1 MFDNKRAKEFAE
13 ANNISVDGIIGTGRG
28 GLITIKDIKIH
39 QSQGKLVYKKVT
51 DKVTDKLTDKVTD
64 EYTDSD
70 RELFLE
76 LFGSDGEEEV
86 PIIED

>member
-13 ANNISVDGIIGTGRG
+13 ANNISVDGIVGTGRG

-51 DKVTDKLTDKVTD
+51 DEVTDKVTD

-70 RELFLE
+70 RELFFE

-86 PIIED
+86 PIIEE